1 MKYNTDLKWV
11 KAASKIA
18 PLLHDSQLKKIT
30 TGQLNQKMYEEMY

>member
-1 MKYNTDLKWV
+1 MKCNTDLKWV

-30 TGQLNQKMYEEMY
+30 GQLNQKMYEEMY